1 MDAERF
7 PSQGDSP
14 VAATADEVDIRLPD
28 DPRVP
33 QPDDADPTMS
43 KELGG
48 AAPAVG
54 PGPSSGTSGPGT
66 DPPAADEGG

>member
-1 MDAERF
+1 MDTESTP
-7 PSQGDSP
+7 PSDDGDP
-14 VAATADEVDIRLPD
+14 QETAPPLPD

-33 QPDDADPTMS
+33 RIEDADPSTS

-54 PGPSSGTSGPGT
+54 P
-66 DPPAADEGG
+66 EGSQRRDRG

>member
-1 MDAERF
+1 MATDDLPPSEPVGTTPAAEETT
-7 PSQGDSP
+7 PP
-14 VAATADEVDIRLPD
+14 LPD

-33 QPDDADPTMS
+33 RIEDADPTRS

-54 PGPSSGTSGPGT
+54 PKT
-66 DPPAADEGG
+66 

>member
-1 MDAERF
+1 MPPREDTDAEESA
-7 PSQGDSP
+7 PP
-14 VAATADEVDIRLPD
+14 LPD

-33 QPDDADPTMS
+33 KIEDADPTRS

-54 PGPSSGTSGPGT
+54 PRS
-66 DPPAADEGG
+66 DE

>member
-1 MDAERF
+1 MDTVSNPVSDDPDPEPGAEESA
-7 PSQGDSP
+7 P
-14 VAATADEVDIRLPD
+14 ALPK

-33 QPDDADPTMS
+33 RPEDAEPTRS

-54 PGPSSGTSGPGT
+54 PKT
-66 DPPAADEGG
+66 DE

>member
-1 MDAERF
+1 MADDTDA
-7 PSQGDSP
+7 PQDSTAP
-14 VAATADEVDIRLPD
+14 TPAAEETAPPLPD

-33 QPDDADPTMS
+33 RIEDADPTMS

-54 PGPSSGTSGPGT
+54 PRP
-66 DPPAADEGG
+66 EQ

>member
-1 MDAERF
+1 MGTEN
-7 PSQGDSP
+7 PSTGEHVTTHRQSGPSP
-14 VAATADEVDIRLPD
+14 SDELPPIPD

-33 QPDDADPTMS
+33 QPEDAEPWRS

-54 PGPSSGTSGPGT
+54 PGI
-66 DPPAADEGG
+66 E